1 MGRKDRP
8 TQSLRTAPFRDRLAW
23 GKVIARYSCLTGLPF
38 LLLVILT
45 SPVFPEASRTQEP
58 RAVRVQQAS
67 FTQQRA
73 SVTYSGT
80 VRPRILADIAFRVGG
95 KIVARP
101 VNVGDHVVS
110 RQVLAQLDPSDL
122 QLEVAI
128 SGNAVI
134 AAEAEAANARAL
146 FSRYDKLGRASSAF
160 VESEYDTRRAA
171 MRSADARLERTRQQL
186 DMARNQREYA
196 TLTADAEGVIT
207 ALPVELGQIVAAGQ
221 TVAVLA
227 HGADTEI
234 VVREPENRLAEIRA
248 AEDVLVTL
256 WSAPGRSFQG
266 RIREIGALAD
276 PASRTFAVKVALLNP
291 ADDQIAP
298 ATVALGMTATAQFIG
313 PPSSPVIILPATAI
327 TAAGA
332 EPAVWVL
339 DDTRHRAVLTP
350 VRVMAFG
357 NDGTVLIGAGLSQ
370 GQLVI
375 TAGADL
381 IDRDLPVTA
390 WRGPTR

>member
-1 MGRKDRP
+1 M
-8 TQSLRTAPFRDRLAW
+8 
-23 GKVIARYSCLTGLPF
+23 
-38 LLLVILT
+38 
-45 SPVFPEASRTQEP
+45 
-58 RAVRVQQAS
+58 RVQQAI

-101 VNVGDHVVS
+101 VNVGDRVVS

-171 MRSADARLERTRQQL
+171 MRSADARLDRSRQQQ
-186 DMARNQREYA
+186 DMARNQRQYA
-196 TLTADAEGVIT
+196 TLTADADGVIT

-234 VVREPENRLAEIRA
+234 VVRVPENRLDEVRA
-248 AEDVLVTL
+248 AEAVLVTL

-276 PASRTFAVKVALLNP
+276 SASRTFTVKVALLNP
-291 ADDQIAP
+291 ADDQIVP
-298 ATVALGMTATAQFIG
+298 AYVALGMTATAQFIG
-313 PPSSPVIILPATAI
+313 PPRSPVIILPATAM
-327 TAAGA
+327 TTAGA

-339 DDTRHRAVLTP
+339 DDTLHRAVLTP
-350 VRVMAFG
+350 VRVVAFG

-370 GQLVI
+370 GQLVV